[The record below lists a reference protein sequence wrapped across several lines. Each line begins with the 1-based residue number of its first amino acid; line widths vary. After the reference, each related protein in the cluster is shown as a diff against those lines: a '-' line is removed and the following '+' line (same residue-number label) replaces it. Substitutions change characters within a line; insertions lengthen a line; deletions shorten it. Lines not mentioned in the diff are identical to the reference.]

1 MEVFTFTEA
10 LSIDKR
16 QNKIQSIETTKG
28 TIKTPIVINAA
39 GGHAQL
45 IGDMAGIDIPV
56 YSQNH
61 EILVTEPIEKT
72 QGPMVISFSKN
83 IYCQQT
89 PHGAFIMGRGDDRE
103 AGLSQC
109 STHTFLDA
117 MAKTV
122 TDLLPPL
129 GELRVIRQWGG
140 LYNMSPDHQPIISAS
155 HVEGF
160 YIACG
165 FSGHGFMLAPM
176 TGLLLSEI
184 ILGDA
189 PPFQ

>member
-129 GELRVIRQWGG
+129 GELRVIRQWADFTTCR
-140 LYNMSPDHQPIISAS
+140 LITNQSSLRHTSKAFISRA
-155 HVEGF
+155 
-160 YIACG
+160 
-165 FSGHGFMLAPM
+165 
-176 TGLLLSEI
+176 
-184 ILGDA
+184 D
-189 PPFQ
+189 FQAMALCSRR